1 MAMRPANPLSPRTSM
16 SRTLPSTQERLIED
30 AEYSRKARGLIT
42 LVNDL
47 RGLGA
52 NQLKLDLP
60 CLAFIGNQSAG
71 KSSVVEGATGIAVP
85 RDSGTCTKCPMQ
97 CTMMRVEGAWSCE
110 IRLQFLYDESGGV
123 MASPKI
129 VPFQTVADPKAVEI
143 WLKRAQVAILSP
155 DTDATVFHN
164 KSSEE
169 LKALQTLPFSKNT
182 IEILVRDPEGTDLC
196 FVDLPG
202 IIQHHIKDD
211 AMVPYVKKLVEEH
224 IKRENTIIVVTIP
237 MTDDIEN
244 QEAFSIASRVDT
256 DGQRTIG
263 VGTKPDMLGPGSI
276 SALESWKKI
285 LAGTTSNLKHGYYCV
300 KMPDDRERQK
310 GLTRAQWSAKEA
322 SFFEKTEP
330 WKDVDDRTRFGMRNF
345 VESTSKLLI
354 SLIETNLPVIKRT
367 VDELLAKETEKLRRL
382 PQPLADGA
390 PMSTILLRA
399 VRFCRSLQD
408 IVCGISNKHFVQRNQ
423 ARYERFKK
431 DIALTAPNFQTREYE
446 YICAPSARL
455 SSPPSTRV
463 SPSLKVITVGDVRA
477 TIASHHTWELPG
489 YTPYEATKALILQH
503 VRCWKDPLV
512 DCFNDISQS
521 TFSLIIQLIQD
532 PEHFG
537 RFSELE
543 AFVRAIVGEEK
554 EHFQVETST
563 MLNKLFELEN
573 SGPIFTADHAVF
585 DQARREWLNAE
596 QINGSSSEEYKVM
609 ADVHAY
615 FQVASSR
622 FIDVV
627 VKCIE
632 GEWHKKL
639 VARLEQTLI
648 GRIPVIPGERL
659 DSMLQEDPSIRLKRE
674 NLSQKITQLTKI
686 KARLLEY
693 ENEVA

>member
-1 MAMRPANPLSPRTSM
+1 M
-16 SRTLPSTQERLIED
+16 STTLPSTRESLIKE
-30 AEYSRKARGLIT
+30 AQYSQKARGLIA

-47 RGLGA
+47 RSLGA
-52 NQLKLDLP
+52 DQLKLDLP

-97 CTMMRVEGAWSCE
+97 CTMMRADGAWSCE
-110 IRLQFLYDESGGV
+110 IRLQFLYDEHGEV
-123 MASPKI
+123 MTSPRI
-129 VPFQTVADPKAVEI
+129 VPFQTVADPKSVEI

-155 DTDATVFHN
+155 DTDASIFHD

-211 AMVPYVKKLVEEH
+211 AMVPYVKKLVEAH

-300 KMPDDRERQK
+300 KMPDDRERQN

-330 WKDVDDRTRFGMRNF
+330 WKDVDDRSRFGMRNF

-367 VDELLAKETEKLRRL
+367 VDELLSKETEKLRRL

-390 PMSTILLRA
+390 PMSMILLRA
-399 VRFCRSLQD
+399 VKFCRSLQE
-408 IVCGISNKHFVQRNQ
+408 IVHGSSNKAFVQRNQ
-423 ARYERFKK
+423 ARYERFKT
-431 DIALTAPNFQTREYE
+431 DIALTAPNFQTRAEYG
-446 YICAPSARL
+446 YISASSTRPS
-455 SSPPSTRV
+455 STSSTRV
-463 SPSLKVITVGDVRA
+463 SSSPKVITFGDVKA
-477 TIASHHTWELPG
+477 AIASHHTWELPG

-503 VRCWKDPLV
+503 VRCWQEPLI

-521 TFSLIIQLIQD
+521 TFALINQLIHD
-532 PEHFG
+532 SEHFG
-537 RFSELE
+537 RFSELQ
-543 AFVRAIVGEEK
+543 AFVRTIVAEERQ
-554 EHFQVETST
+554 HFQVETST

-596 QINGSSSEEYKVM
+596 HLNGSSSEEYKVM

-639 VARLEQTLI
+639 VARLEHTLI

-659 DSMLQEDPSIRLKRE
+659 ESMLQEDPSIRLKRE